1 MISFDTFVSN
11 WLGKRTD
18 YDHVYAYQCVDLIL
32 QYMADCYGVT
42 QGISGNAIDYW
53 TKPSQPLLN
62 VFEKIPQKDVQK
74 TDIVVLNPTSSNP
87 YGHIGIGIDGATML
101 EQNGATGDGD
111 GQGGDEIR
119 YRTIPKDRIAG
130 ILRLKGSL
138 TMLNEGDSYNVTAKF
153 KEPDSNRFAGQAWS
167 AVFYNYQSGAIDGL
181 WRSLDSVT
189 GIANIRG
196 ANFAQIAEALGVDHS
211 NPDESV
217 TQQFIL
223 NEIARLQANQSQAGE
238 FVPVTEQLY
247 EKKGKK

>member
-1 MISFDTFVSN
+1 MISFDSFVN
-11 WLGKRTD
+11 KWLGGRTD

-53 TKPSQPLLN
+53 TNPSQALLN

-74 TDIVVLNPTSSNP
+74 TDIVVLNPTSTNP
-87 YGHIGIGIDGATML
+87 YGHIMIGVNGDTAL

-111 GQGGDEIR
+111 GQGGDEVR

-130 ILRLKGSL
+130 ILRLKGSM

-153 KEPDSNRFAGQAWS
+153 KEPDSKRFAGQAWS

-196 ANFAQIAEALGVDHS
+196 ANFAQIADALGVDHS

-217 TQQFIL
+217 TQAAIL
-223 NEIARLQANQSQAGE
+223 AEIARLQANQNTDSK
-238 FVPVTEQLY
+238 FIPVTEQLY
-247 EKKGKK
+247 KKGTK